1 MGEIRSHRTGCLAK
15 KKKKK
20 KKQSYKGGEVGKGGG
35 KWDQEGKKAKQLR
48 GTE

>member
-1 MGEIRSHRTGCLAK
+1 MGEIRSHRIGCLA
-15 KKKKK
+15 KKKK
-20 KKQSYKGGEVGKGGG
+20 KKQSYKGGEEGKGGG